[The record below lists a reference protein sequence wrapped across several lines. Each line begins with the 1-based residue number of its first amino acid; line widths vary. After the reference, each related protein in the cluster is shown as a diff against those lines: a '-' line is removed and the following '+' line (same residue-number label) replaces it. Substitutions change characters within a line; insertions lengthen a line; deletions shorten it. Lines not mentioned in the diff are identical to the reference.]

1 MARIPDSSPV
11 SLPRMRKGL
20 PLALAGLLLL
30 ALAPGA
36 SARSAATACD
46 AFASRACLMPFPND
60 MNLTVRD
67 KKSPTGV
74 RVHLPA
80 KAMPANKSGKR
91 ITTGDYNRQDGFSP
105 GQTIIV
111 NVKGLHTQKAFN
123 RSKLVPLED
132 LGQSFA
138 KRAGVVVINAKTRKR
153 QLIYAELDANAKS
166 ASQRMLLIH
175 PGKNF
180 DEGARY
186 IVALRGLRTA
196 SGKKIKPSKGFA
208 ALKRG
213 KGAKRL
219 RKRYKGIFKT
229 LKRAGI
235 AKGNLTLAW
244 DFTIAS
250 ERGLTARMLKI
261 RNDAFAQLGDNNL
274 ADGKVEG
281 SAPKYTIT
289 KVVDN
294 PDAQILRRISGT
306 FTVPCYLNVQGC
318 PPGARFHYSS
328 KKKDAL
334 PTQLPGNTQT
344 AKFECAIPR
353 AALTSPAHA
362 SLYGHG
368 LLGDPD
374 EIDGANVKAM
384 SQEHDFAFC
393 ATAWSGMS
401 SEDVP
406 NAVKL
411 LGNLSGFSSLADR
424 DQQGFLNQLYLGRLF
439 IHPQGLTAD
448 PAFKGLVDPSQLYFD
463 GNSQGGIF
471 GAALTAMAPDF
482 TRAVLGVPGINYG
495 VLLTRSSDWAS
506 FSAIFNP
513 AYPRESERPLAL
525 SLINMLWDR
534 GEGDG
539 WAHHVTTDPPAD
551 TPGHR
556 VLMQAAVGDFQVS
569 TYQADVLARTVGARI
584 HQPAFLP
591 NRSLERVPA
600 YGLKAFTS
608 PFAGSALVYWDNG
621 PVRADGSTGNGPAP
635 LENVAP
641 REGNDPHGAPRASPV
656 ARDQKSQFL
665 LTGNVVDVCGGAP
678 CTTDFTRAP

>member
-1 MARIPDSSPV
+1 
-11 SLPRMRKGL
+11 MRKGM
-20 PLALAGLLLL
+20 PVALAGLLLL

-294 PDAQILRRISGT
+294 PDPQILRRISGT

-539 WAHHVTTDPPAD
+539 WAHHVTTDPPAG
-551 TPGHR
+551 TPAHR
-556 VLMQAAVGDFQVS
+556 VLMHAAVGDFQVS
-569 TYQADVLARTVGARI
+569 TYQADVLARTIGARI

-621 PVRADGSTGNGPAP
+621 PVRAGGTTGNGPAP

-678 CTTDFTRAP
+678 CTTDFTKAP

>member
-1 MARIPDSSPV
+1 MP
-11 SLPRMRKGL
+11 
-20 PLALAGLLLL
+20 
-30 ALAPGA
+30 
-36 SARSAATACD
+36 
-46 AFASRACLMPFPND
+46 FASRACLMPFPND

-67 KKSPTGV
+67 KKSPTGL

-91 ITTGDYNRQDGFSP
+91 ITTGEYNRQDGFSP
-105 GQTIIV
+105 GQTIVV

-123 RSKLVPLED
+123 RSKLVPLDD
-132 LGQSFA
+132 LGRSFA

-261 RNDAFAQLGDNNL
+261 RNDAFAQLGDKNL

-289 KVVDN
+289 KVVEN

-328 KKKDAL
+328 KAKDAL

-362 SLYGHG
+362 ALYGHG
-368 LLGDPD
+368 LLGGPE
-374 EIDGANVKAM
+374 EIDGDQRQGHVAGARLRVLRDGVERHVVRGRPERGQAAR
-384 SQEHDFAFC
+384 QPRRLLLARRPRP
-393 ATAWSGMS
+393 AGLPQPA
-401 SEDVP
+401 VP
-406 NAVKL
+406 GAAAHPPERLDRRPGVQGPRRPVAAVL
-411 LGNLSGFSSLADR
+411 RRQQPGRDLRRRADR
-424 DQQGFLNQLYLGRLF
+424 DGARTSRARCSACPGST
-439 IHPQGLTAD
+439 TA
-448 PAFKGLVDPSQLYFD
+448 
-463 GNSQGGIF
+463 
-471 GAALTAMAPDF
+471 
-482 TRAVLGVPGINYG
+482 

-539 WAHHVTTDPPAD
+539 WAHHVTTDPPAG
-551 TPGHR
+551 TP
-556 VLMQAAVGDFQVS
+556 ATA
-569 TYQADVLARTVGARI
+569 
-584 HQPAFLP
+584 
-591 NRSLERVPA
+591 
-600 YGLKAFTS
+600 
-608 PFAGSALVYWDNG
+608 
-621 PVRADGSTGNGPAP
+621 
-635 LENVAP
+635 
-641 REGNDPHGAPRASPV
+641 
-656 ARDQKSQFL
+656 
-665 LTGNVVDVCGGAP
+665 C
-678 CTTDFTRAP
+678 

>member
-1 MARIPDSSPV
+1 MPV
-11 SLPRMRKGL
+11 
-20 PLALAGLLLL
+20 ALAGLLLL

-36 SARSAATACD
+36 SARPAVTACD

-67 KKSPTGV
+67 KKSPTGL

-91 ITTGDYNRQDGFSP
+91 ISTGDYNRQDGFSP
-105 GQTIIV
+105 GQTIVV

-138 KRAGVVVINAKTRKR
+138 KRAGVVVINAKTHKR

-261 RNDAFAQLGDNNL
+261 RNDAFAQLGDTNL

-281 SAPKYTIT
+281 SAPRYTIT

-294 PDAQILRRISGT
+294 PDAQILRRVSGT

-328 KKKDAL
+328 KAKDAL
-334 PTQLPGNTQT
+334 PTQLSGNTQT
-344 AKFECAIPR
+344 AKFECAIPV
-353 AALTSPAHA
+353 AALSSPAHA
-362 SLYGHG
+362 ALYGHG

-374 EIDGANVKAM
+374 EIDGANVKDM

-401 SEDVP
+401 DEDVP
-406 NAVKL
+406 NAIKL

-439 IHPQGLTAD
+439 IHPNGLAAD
-448 PAFKGLVDPSQLYFD
+448 PAFKGLV
-463 GNSQGGIF
+463 
-471 GAALTAMAPDF
+471 
-482 TRAVLGVPGINYG
+482 
-495 VLLTRSSDWAS
+495 
-506 FSAIFNP
+506 
-513 AYPRESERPLAL
+513 
-525 SLINMLWDR
+525 
-534 GEGDG
+534 
-539 WAHHVTTDPPAD
+539 
-551 TPGHR
+551 
-556 VLMQAAVGDFQVS
+556 
-569 TYQADVLARTVGARI
+569 
-584 HQPAFLP
+584 
-591 NRSLERVPA
+591 
-600 YGLKAFTS
+600 
-608 PFAGSALVYWDNG
+608 
-621 PVRADGSTGNGPAP
+621 
-635 LENVAP
+635 
-641 REGNDPHGAPRASPV
+641 
-656 ARDQKSQFL
+656 
-665 LTGNVVDVCGGAP
+665 
-678 CTTDFTRAP
+678 

>member
-1 MARIPDSSPV
+1 
-11 SLPRMRKGL
+11 
-20 PLALAGLLLL
+20 
-30 ALAPGA
+30 
-36 SARSAATACD
+36 
-46 AFASRACLMPFPND
+46 MPFPND

-67 KKSPTGV
+67 KKSPTGL

-105 GQTIIV
+105 GQTIVV

-123 RSKLVPLED
+123 RSRLVPLED

-166 ASQRMLLIH
+166 ASQRMLLH
-175 PGKNF
+175 PPGQ
-180 DEGARY
+180 ELRRGRALHRRAAR
-186 IVALRGLRTA
+186 AAHRRPARRSSRARA
-196 SGKKIKPSKGFA
+196 SPRSSA
-208 ALKRG
+208 AR
-213 KGAKRL
+213 APKRL

-261 RNDAFAQLGDNNL
+261 RNDAFAQLGDTNL

-328 KKKDAL
+328 KEKDAL
-334 PTQLPGNTQT
+334 PDP
-344 AKFECAIPR
+344 APR
-353 AALTSPAHA
+353 ATRRPRSSSARSRSPRLTSPAHA
-362 SLYGHG
+362 ALYGHG

-374 EIDGANVKAM
+374 EIDGADVKAM

-406 NAVKL
+406 NAIKL

-424 DQQGFLNQLYLGRLF
+424 DQQGFLNQLYLGRLL

-471 GAALTAMAPDF
+471 GAALTAMAPG
-482 TRAVLGVPGINYG
+482 L
-495 VLLTRSSDWAS
+495 
-506 FSAIFNP
+506 
-513 AYPRESERPLAL
+513 
-525 SLINMLWDR
+525 
-534 GEGDG
+534 
-539 WAHHVTTDPPAD
+539 H
-551 TPGHR
+551 
-556 VLMQAAVGDFQVS
+556 
-569 TYQADVLARTVGARI
+569 ARGAR
-584 HQPAFLP
+584 
-591 NRSLERVPA
+591 R
-600 YGLKAFTS
+600 
-608 PFAGSALVYWDNG
+608 
-621 PVRADGSTGNGPAP
+621 
-635 LENVAP
+635 
-641 REGNDPHGAPRASPV
+641 
-656 ARDQKSQFL
+656 ARDQL
-665 LTGNVVDVCGGAP
+665 RRC
-678 CTTDFTRAP
+678 C

>member
-1 MARIPDSSPV
+1 M
-11 SLPRMRKGL
+11 
-20 PLALAGLLLL
+20 LLL
-30 ALAPGA
+30 ALASAPAA

-67 KKSPTGV
+67 KKSPTGL

-91 ITTGDYNRQDGFSP
+91 ISTGDYNRQDGFSP

-539 WAHHVTTDPPAD
+539 WAHHITTDPPAD

-569 TYQADVLARTVGARI
+569 TYQADVLARTIGARI

-641 REGNDPHGAPRASPV
+641 REGHDPHSAPRSSPV

>member
-1 MARIPDSSPV
+1 
-11 SLPRMRKGL
+11 MRKGM
-20 PLALAGLLLL
+20 PVALAGLLLL
-30 ALAPGA
+30 ALAPSA
-36 SARSAATACD
+36 SARPAATACD

-91 ITTGDYNRQDGFSP
+91 IATADYNRQDGFSP

-132 LGQSFA
+132 LGRSFA

-153 QLIYAELDANAKS
+153 QLIYAELDANAKR
-166 ASQRMLLIH
+166 ANQRMLLIH

-235 AKGNLTLAW
+235 KKGGLTLAW

-261 RNDAFAQLGDNNL
+261 RNDAFAQLGDSNL

-281 SAPKYTIT
+281 SAPKYAIT

-294 PDAQILRRISGT
+294 PDAQIFRRISGT

-411 LGNLSGFSSLADR
+411 LGNLSGFASLADR

-539 WAHHVTTDPPAD
+539 WAHHITTDPPAG
-551 TPGHR
+551 TPSHR

-584 HQPAFLP
+584 HKPAFLP

-600 YGLKAFTS
+600 YGLKALTS

-641 REGNDPHGAPRASPV
+641 REGHDPHGAPRASPV

>member
-1 MARIPDSSPV
+1 
-11 SLPRMRKGL
+11 MRKGM
-20 PLALAGLLLL
+20 PVALAGLLLL

-67 KKSPTGV
+67 KKSPTGL

-91 ITTGDYNRQDGFSP
+91 ITTGEYNRQDGFSP
-105 GQTIIV
+105 GQTIVV

-123 RSKLVPLED
+123 RSKLVPLDD
-132 LGQSFA
+132 LGRSFA
-138 KRAGVVVINAKTRKR
+138 KRAGIVVINAKTRKR

-180 DEGARY
+180 NEGARY

-235 AKGNLTLAW
+235 KKGNLTLAW

-281 SAPKYTIT
+281 SAPKYTVT

-306 FTVPCYLNVQGC
+306 FTVPCYLNAQGC

-344 AKFECAIPR
+344 ATFECAIPR

-362 SLYGHG
+362 ALYGHG
-368 LLGDPD
+368 LLGGPE
-374 EIDGANVKAM
+374 EIDGTGVKAM

-393 ATAWSGMS
+393 ATALERHVGRGRP
-401 SEDVP
+401 ECGEAARQPGRLLLARRPQPAGLPQPDVP
-406 NAVKL
+406 GEAPHPPERLDRRPGLQGPRRPVGAVL
-411 LGNLSGFSSLADR
+411 RRQQPGRHPRHRADR
-424 DQQGFLNQLYLGRLF
+424 DGARL
-439 IHPQGLTAD
+439 HA
-448 PAFKGLVDPSQLYFD
+448 S
-463 GNSQGGIF
+463 
-471 GAALTAMAPDF
+471 GAR
-482 TRAVLGVPGINYG
+482 RARINFS
-495 VLLTRSSDWAS
+495 VLLTRSSNWDTYGQV
-506 FSAIFNP
+506 FNP
-513 AYPRESERPLAL
+513 AYPKQADRPLIL
-525 SLINMLWDR
+525 SLINLLWDR

-539 WAHHVTTDPPAD
+539 WAHHVHHRSTRGHAGPPRAD
-551 TPGHR
+551 ASSR
-556 VLMQAAVGDFQVS
+556 SCDFQVT
-569 TYQADVLARTVGARI
+569 TYQGRRGGAHDRRPHPPAGVPPEPLARARGR
-584 HQPAFLP
+584 
-591 NRSLERVPA
+591 RSGSRRSSS
-600 YGLKAFTS
+600 TR
-608 PFAGSALVYWDNG
+608 FAGSGARVLG
-621 PVRADGSTGNGPAP
+621 QRAGARGRHDRQRAEP
-635 LENVAP
+635 LENTPPARGQWTRTARRATP
-641 REGNDPHGAPRASPV
+641 PPRATRSHSSCSPATWSTCAAGRR
-656 ARDQKSQFL
+656 AR
-665 LTGNVVDVCGGAP
+665 P
-678 CTTDFTRAP
+678 TTRGPSPR

>member
-1 MARIPDSSPV
+1 
-11 SLPRMRKGL
+11 MRKGM
-20 PLALAGLLLL
+20 PAALAGLLLL
-30 ALAPGA
+30 ALAPSA
-36 SARSAATACD
+36 SARPAATACD

-91 ITTGDYNRQDGFSP
+91 ISTGDYNRQDGFSP

-261 RNDAFAQLGDNNL
+261 RDDAFAQLGDNDL

-411 LGNLSGFSSLADR
+411 LGNLSGFASLADR

-539 WAHHVTTDPPAD
+539 WAHHITTDPPAD

-569 TYQADVLARTVGARI
+569 TYQADVLARTIGARI

-641 REGNDPHGAPRASPV
+641 REGHDPHGAPRASPV

>member
-1 MARIPDSSPV
+1 
-11 SLPRMRKGL
+11 MRKGM
-20 PLALAGLLLL
+20 PVALAGLLLL
-30 ALAPGA
+30 AVVPAA

-67 KKSPTGV
+67 KKSPTGL

-91 ITTGDYNRQDGFSP
+91 ISTGDYNRQDGFSP

-132 LGQSFA
+132 LGRSFA
-138 KRAGVVVINAKTRKR
+138 KQAGVVVINAKTRKR
-153 QLIYAELDANAKS
+153 QLIYAELDANAKR

-213 KGAKRL
+213 KGANRL

-235 AKGNLTLAW
+235 KQGDLTLAW

-250 ERGLTARMLKI
+250 ERGLTGRMLKI

-294 PDAQILRRISGT
+294 PDAQIFRRISGT

-328 KKKDAL
+328 KQKDAL

-411 LGNLSGFSSLADR
+411 LGNLSGFASLADR

-513 AYPRESERPLAL
+513 AYPKESERPLAL

-551 TPGHR
+551 TPSHR

-584 HQPAFLP
+584 HKPAFLP
-591 NRSLERVPA
+591 NRSLERVPD

-641 REGNDPHGAPRASPV
+641 REGHDPHGAPRASPV

>member
-1 MARIPDSSPV
+1 M
-11 SLPRMRKGL
+11 
-20 PLALAGLLLL
+20 
-30 ALAPGA
+30 
-36 SARSAATACD
+36 
-46 AFASRACLMPFPND
+46 
-60 MNLTVRD
+60 
-67 KKSPTGV
+67 
-74 RVHLPA
+74 HLPA

-105 GQTIIV
+105 GQTIVV

-132 LGQSFA
+132 LGRSFA

-153 QLIYAELDANAKS
+153 QLIYAELDANATS

-294 PDAQILRRISGT
+294 PDPQILRRISGT

-539 WAHHVTTDPPAD
+539 WAHHITTDPPAD

-569 TYQADVLARTVGARI
+569 TYQADVLARTIGARI

-591 NRSLERVPA
+591 EPLARARAGVRHQGVHEPRS
-600 YGLKAFTS
+600 
-608 PFAGSALVYWDNG
+608 
-621 PVRADGSTGNGPAP
+621 RARRSSTGTTGRCARTARPATGRRRSRTWRRARARTPTARRALRRPRGTRSRSSCSPATWSTCAAERRARPTSRGPLRERDRAAGRRP
-635 LENVAP
+635 SRP
-641 REGNDPHGAPRASPV
+641 R
-656 ARDQKSQFL
+656 
-665 LTGNVVDVCGGAP
+665 
-678 CTTDFTRAP
+678 